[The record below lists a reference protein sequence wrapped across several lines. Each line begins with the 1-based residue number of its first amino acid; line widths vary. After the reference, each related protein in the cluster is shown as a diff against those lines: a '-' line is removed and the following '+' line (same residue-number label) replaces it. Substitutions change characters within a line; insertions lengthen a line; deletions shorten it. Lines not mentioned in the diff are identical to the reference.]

1 MRARSLVAFAPLL
14 MLLPAIAVAASPKC
28 WQLAG
33 DDQSCYQLGRDFS
46 VTYAGKPSGRL
57 MSVGECQSF
66 GTMVQCID
74 PGAYAG
80 KRIRFSAHVKARDV
94 RDWAG
99 LWMRVD
105 GEGGCGTTLA
115 FDNMNA
121 RPIKGSSDWARYDI
135 VLDVAKEAKS
145 ICLGI
150 LLQGQGKVWLS
161 GVSFEAVS
169 TAVPTTVADGRM
181 EKNPANLNFER

>member
-1 MRARSLVAFAPLL
+1 MRARFLVALATL
-14 MLLPAIAVAASPKC
+14 MLLPAIAAAASPKC
-28 WQLAG
+28 WELAG
-33 DDQSCYQLGRDFS
+33 NDLSCYQLDRDFV

-80 KRIRFSAHVKARDV
+80 KRIRFSAHVKALDV
-94 RDWAG
+94 MDWAG

-115 FDNMNA
+115 FDNMNG
-121 RPIKGSSDWARYDI
+121 RPIKGSRDWARYDI

-145 ICLGI
+145 ICLGV
-150 LLQGQGKVWLS
+150 LLQGQGEVWLS

-169 TAVPTTVADGRM
+169 TAVPTTVADGPM
-181 EKNPANLNFER
+181 EKSPAKLNFER

>member
-1 MRARSLVAFAPLL
+1 MRARFLVAFAAL
-14 MLLPAIAVAASPKC
+14 MLLPAIAAAASTKC

-33 DDQSCYQLGRDFS
+33 DDLSCYQVDRDFV

-57 MSVGECQSF
+57 TSVGECQSF

-74 PGAYAG
+74 PAAYAG
-80 KRIRFSAHVKARDV
+80 RRIRFSAHVKARDV

-121 RPIKGSSDWARYDI
+121 RPITGSRDWARYDI

-161 GVSFEAVS
+161 GVSLEAVNR
-169 TAVPTTVADGRM
+169 AVPTTVADERM
-181 EKNPANLNFER
+181 ENKPSKPNFEH

>member
-1 MRARSLVAFAPLL
+1 MRARFLMVLVAL
-14 MLLPAIAVAASPKC
+14 MLLRAIAAAASTKC
-28 WQLAG
+28 WELAG
-33 DDQSCYQLGRDFS
+33 NDLSCYQLDRDVV
-46 VTYAGKPSGRL
+46 VTYAGKPTGRL

-74 PGAYAG
+74 PAAYAG

-121 RPIKGSSDWARYDI
+121 RPITGSVDWTRYDI

-145 ICLGI
+145 ICLGV
-150 LLQGQGKVWLS
+150 LLQGQGEVWLS
-161 GVSFEAVS
+161 GVSFEAVN

-181 EKNPANLNFER
+181 EKKPANPNLEH

>member
-1 MRARSLVAFAPLL
+1 MRARFLVAFATLL
-14 MLLPAIAVAASPKC
+14 MLLPAIAAAASPKC

-33 DDQSCYQLGRDFS
+33 NDLSCYQLDRDFV

-94 RDWAG
+94 R
-99 LWMRVD
+99 
-105 GEGGCGTTLA
+105 
-115 FDNMNA
+115 
-121 RPIKGSSDWARYDI
+121 DWARYDI

>member
-1 MRARSLVAFAPLL
+1 MRARFLVVFAAL
-14 MLLPAIAVAASPKC
+14 MLVPAITAASSPTC

-33 DDQSCYQLGRDFS
+33 NDLSCYQMDRDS
-46 VTYAGKPSGRL
+46 VVTYAGKPSGRL
-57 MSVGECQSF
+57 TSVGECQSF

-74 PGAYAG
+74 PAAYAG

-115 FDNMNA
+115 FDNMNT
-121 RPIKGSSDWARYDI
+121 RPITGSRDWARYDI

-150 LLQGQGKVWLS
+150 LLEGQGKVWLS
-161 GVSFEAVS
+161 GVRFEAVN

-181 EKNPANLNFER
+181 EKKPASPNVEH

>member
-1 MRARSLVAFAPLL
+1 MRARFLVVFAAL
-14 MLLPAIAVAASPKC
+14 MLLRAIAATASPNC

-33 DDQSCYQLGRDFS
+33 DDLSCYHLDRDFV

-57 MSVGECQSF
+57 TSVGECQSF
-66 GTMVQCID
+66 GTMVQCLD
-74 PGAYAG
+74 PAAYAG

-105 GEGGCGTTLA
+105 GENGCGTTLA

-121 RPIKGSSDWARYDI
+121 RPITGSRDWARYDI

-145 ICLGI
+145 ICLGM

-161 GVSFEAVS
+161 SVSLEAVNS
-169 TAVPTTVADGRM
+169 AVPTTVADGRM
-181 EKNPANLNFER
+181 ENKPANQNSEH

>member
-1 MRARSLVAFAPLL
+1 
-14 MLLPAIAVAASPKC
+14 
-28 WQLAG
+28 
-33 DDQSCYQLGRDFS
+33 
-46 VTYAGKPSGRL
+46 
-57 MSVGECQSF
+57 
-66 GTMVQCID
+66 
-74 PGAYAG
+74 
-80 KRIRFSAHVKARDV
+80 
-94 RDWAG
+94 
-99 LWMRVD
+99 MRVD

-121 RPIKGSSDWARYDI
+121 RPIKGSRDWARYDI

-145 ICLGI
+145 ICIGI

-161 GVSFEAVS
+161 GVSFEVVS

>member
-1 MRARSLVAFAPLL
+1 VQVRSLLAFAAL
-14 MLLPAIAVAASPKC
+14 MLLPAGAGAASPNC

-33 DDQSCYQLGRDFS
+33 DDPSCYHLDRDS
-46 VTYAGKPSGRL
+46 VVTYGGKPSGRL

-74 PGAYAG
+74 PADYAG
-80 KRIRFSAHVKARDV
+80 KRIRFSAYVKARDV

-115 FDNMNA
+115 FDNMSA
-121 RPIKGSSDWARYDI
+121 RPIKGSRDWARYEI
-135 VLDVAKEAKS
+135 VLNVGKEAKN
-145 ICLGI
+145 ICLGL
-150 LLQGQGKVWLS
+150 LLQGKGNVWLS

-169 TAVPTTVADGRM
+169 TAVPVTVADGRM
-181 EKNPANLNFER
+181 EQKPATLNSEP